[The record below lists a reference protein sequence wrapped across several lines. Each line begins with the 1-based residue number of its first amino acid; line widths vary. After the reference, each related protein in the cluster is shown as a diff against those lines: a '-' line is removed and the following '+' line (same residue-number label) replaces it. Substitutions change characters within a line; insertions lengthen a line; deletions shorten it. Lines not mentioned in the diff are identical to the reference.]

1 MSRRPASVIWALT
14 CLLWLLSGC
23 ATAQSPAQSDTLLV
37 EKQRFTLESF
47 TTFGGKTIKDVNVG
61 WESYGELN
69 AEKDN
74 VILITH
80 FFSGSSHA
88 AGKYAEDDAAPGYWD
103 AIIGPDKAID
113 TNRFFVISVDS
124 LANLNAYDDN
134 VITTGPATI
143 NPDTGKPYGLDF
155 PVVTIRDFVNVQ
167 KAVLESLGI
176 QKLHAVVGP
185 SMGSMQALD
194 WAAAYPEWVPRMVS
208 VIGSGQ
214 SDAWTTAALEQWAMP
229 IRLDENWNDGNY
241 TRKTAPNDGLA
252 ASLALITQQ
261 ALHPEYFASQ
271 GESLDYRALE
281 SEPLNDIRASHSIVN
296 WLFDRAATRA
306 QKMDANHLLYLV
318 RACQLYVAGHG
329 DDLEAGLSRVKAKT
343 FFLPAETDL
352 LLMPYLARDAH
363 NKLVA
368 QGKDSQFDTL
378 KGDFGHLEGVVDIKE
393 QAEALRAFLEK

>member
-214 SDAWTTAALEQWAMP
+214 SDAWTTAALEQWAKQKHKEP
-229 IRLDENWNDGNY
+229 GRNKSGKAAHVSFDKVCVTHEHGNM
-241 TRKTAPNDGLA
+241 
-252 ASLALITQQ
+252 I
-261 ALHPEYFASQ
+261 SQ
-271 GESLDYRALE
+271 RHD
-281 SEPLNDIRASHSIVN
+281 
-296 WLFDRAATRA
+296 
-306 QKMDANHLLYLV
+306 
-318 RACQLYVAGHG
+318 
-329 DDLEAGLSRVKAKT
+329 
-343 FFLPAETDL
+343 
-352 LLMPYLARDAH
+352 
-363 NKLVA
+363 
-368 QGKDSQFDTL
+368 
-378 KGDFGHLEGVVDIKE
+378 
-393 QAEALRAFLEK
+393 